1 MVLHLIMPEIYEEIT
16 VKVIDLA
23 YVKGEDVYA
32 PVILWGDPKAY
43 RFEMKITKTVW
54 HGIYKYLKEMED
66 DPLNKMVPEEAQFK
80 IDEQLSFLKDRIL
93 TIRGVPDESRS
104 FVAKSGKVEFAK
116 IFRVKFEVDLE
127 DAERGGKDAYKEAV
141 FKYVIDNYSS
151 KDCRL
156 ANTAEA
162 RNAEIKKEN
171 KEKEKEEK
179 KKEKESKFAEKKL
192 DKKKRGNNEKKITKV
207 KELDNCGWS

>member
-23 YVKGEDVYA
+23 YVKGVDVYA

-54 HGIYKYLKEMED
+54 YGIYGYLQELEN

-80 IDEQLSFLKDRIL
+80 IDEQLSFLKGRIL
-93 TIRGVPDESRS
+93 TIRGIPDESRS
-104 FVAKSGKVEFAK
+104 FVTKSGKVEYAK

-127 DAERGGKDAYKEAV
+127 DAERDGKETYKEAI

-151 KDCRL
+151 RDCRL
-156 ANTAEA
+156 ANTAA
-162 RNAEIKKEN
+162 AKNAEIKKEN
-171 KEKEKEEK
+171 KEKEKEDK

-192 DKKKRGNNEKKITKV
+192 GKKLDKKKTKV
-207 KELDNCGWS
+207 KELDNCGWI

>member
-23 YVKGEDVYA
+23 YVKGVDVYA

-54 HGIYKYLKEMED
+54 YGIYGYLQELEN

-80 IDEQLSFLKDRIL
+80 IDEQLSFLKGRIL
-93 TIRGVPDESRS
+93 TIRGIPDESRS
-104 FVAKSGKVEFAK
+104 FVTKSGKVEYAK

-127 DAERGGKDAYKEAV
+127 DAERDGKETYKEAI

-151 KDCRL
+151 RDCRL
-156 ANTAEA
+156 ANTAA
-162 RNAEIKKEN
+162 AKNAEIKKEN
-171 KEKEKEEK
+171 KEKEKEDK

-192 DKKKRGNNEKKITKV
+192 GKKLDKKKTKV
-207 KELDNCGWS
+207 KELDNCGWN